1 MTTLV
6 KAEQKYVRL
15 SPRKLLP
22 IARSVRSLSIDE
34 ALLKLRFLNKRGAP
48 ILAKVIKQAVAN
60 ATNNLK
66 FKKENLSFHTIQI
79 LKGPTYKRWRPV
91 SRGRAHPIKKRTSH
105 IKVILKAAPAQSS
118 PPKTAKTT
126 STKTQKTQPA
136 TKKGKTKKGK

>member
-1 MTTLV
+1 MTTLI

-22 IARSVRSLSIDE
+22 IARSVRSLSVDE

-48 ILAKVIKQAVAN
+48 VLAKVIKQAVAN

-66 FKKENLSFHTIQI
+66 LKKEDLSFYTIQI
-79 LKGPTYKRWRPV
+79 LKGPYYKRWRPV

-105 IKVILKAAPAQSS
+105 IKVILKAVPSSRSTQPTPA
-118 PPKTAKTT
+118 KTSKTT
-126 STKTQKTQPA
+126 STQTQKTKPA
-136 TKKGKTKKGK
+136 AKKGK